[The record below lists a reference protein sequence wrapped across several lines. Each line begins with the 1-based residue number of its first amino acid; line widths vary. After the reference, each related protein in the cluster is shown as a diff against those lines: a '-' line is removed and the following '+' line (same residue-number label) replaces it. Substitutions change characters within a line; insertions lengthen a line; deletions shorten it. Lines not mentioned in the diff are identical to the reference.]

1 MYGTVFD
8 ATAIYDKET
17 TGRNKLKPA
26 GYQRKFWLV
35 SVIRKNKRVIGYTEF
50 L

>member
-26 GYQRKFWLV
+26 EYQRKF
-35 SVIRKNKRVIGYTEF
+35 
-50 L
+50 

>member
-1 MYGTVFD
+1 MHGTVFD
-8 ATAIYDKET
+8 ATAIYYKEI

-26 GYQRKFWLV
+26 GYQWKFWLV
-35 SVIRKNKRVIGYTEF
+35 SVVRRNKEVIGDREF